1 VKITPLKSFFEVYR
15 QSRISAKVTED
26 GNTKIGNAT
35 VKLYDDFNLLRQQT
49 ETNFLRNFH
58 FCGVDATNLP
68 DTVPESPSHY
78 KITID
83 HPDYQ
88 KKTIDNIELDPGSK
102 NLTS

>member
-1 VKITPLKSFFEVYR
+1 
-15 QSRISAKVTED
+15 
-26 GNTKIGNAT
+26 
-35 VKLYDDFNLLRQQT
+35 LYDDFNLLRQQT

-68 DTVPESPSHY
+68 DTVPESSSHY

-88 KKTIDNIELDPGSK
+88 KKTIDKFELDPGELEDLGTLELYPQIILQTQVCLRQEK
-102 NLTS
+102 INLAR